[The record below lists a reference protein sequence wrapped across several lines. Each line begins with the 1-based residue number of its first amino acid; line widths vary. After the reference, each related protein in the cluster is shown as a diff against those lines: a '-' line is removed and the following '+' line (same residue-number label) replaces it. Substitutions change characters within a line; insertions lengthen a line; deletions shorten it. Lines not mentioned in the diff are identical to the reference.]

1 MKKGL
6 KLSNVCFILALGM
19 GMDDTRMDL
28 SQLQE
33 GSGRSVPSTPLSLSA
48 PGNFLQYYWVG
59 TTTDSR
65 SN

>member
-1 MKKGL
+1 
-6 KLSNVCFILALGM
+6 M

-48 PGNFLQYYWVG
+48 PGNLLQYYLVGNTKDQRLNEWVKISF
-59 TTTDSR
+59 DRLYLSEMQ
-65 SN
+65 